1 MACVLALPTD
11 ICEILIKFVIHI
23 LKALDIS
30 YLKMQEKN
38 EITTNHILQ
47 FWTKIPKNGHC
58 VVGRYRS
65 DKKSTASSQKNG

>member
-38 EITTNHILQ
+38 KITTNHILQ
-47 FWTKIPKNGHC
+47 FWT
-58 VVGRYRS
+58 
-65 DKKSTASSQKNG
+65 